1 MTDPRLLGTL
11 ERIAHALEEHV
22 KLLREALHLVERL
35 VGESDDKDPDTPRSA
50 TGGRGNLLPEMFVR
64 RGFA

>member
-35 VGESDDKDPDTPRSA
+35 VGEPRADD
-50 TGGRGNLLPEMFVR
+50 
-64 RGFA
+64 

>member
-22 KLLREALHLVERL
+22 KLLREALRLVERL
-35 VGESDDKDPDTPRSA
+35 AGEPRA
-50 TGGRGNLLPEMFVR
+50 DERP
-64 RGFA
+64 